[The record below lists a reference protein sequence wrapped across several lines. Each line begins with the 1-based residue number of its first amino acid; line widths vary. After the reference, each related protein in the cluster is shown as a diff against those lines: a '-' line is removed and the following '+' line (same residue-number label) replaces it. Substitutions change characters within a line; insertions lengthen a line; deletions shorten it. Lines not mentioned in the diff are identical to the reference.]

1 MPTPLEWLAILSKQ
15 LDHRAREIEELEDW
29 YEGDHPIPSPP
40 PNTAAGVDAEARL
53 AFDAMQKLAVTNFL
67 PPIVDAPASKLRI
80 EGYRSSRAKV
90 GSDADLWV
98 IHRRN
103 HLVTDA
109 RIAITEAVKVGQT
122 AAVVWA
128 DAAGQATIEV
138 EDPEHVIVAYE
149 PGSRRRRAAALK
161 RWEGDDEHL
170 YATVYLPDGLY
181 KYRSKGDATA
191 TARGEANNRPAAE
204 LWEPR
209 EVPNE
214 TWPLANPLG
223 VVPMV
228 EIRVNADL
236 KAHRFGGGCS
246 QFGKEIG
253 DQKRIN
259 RTVFNR
265 LITEEHQAFRQRWV
279 TDWDV
284 PLDADGR
291 PDKAQILKSSAARM
305 MIFNNDDPMGGSP
318 KVGEFAQA
326 DFNPFLRA
334 VQEDVKA
341 MASKS
346 ATPPYAFLLGDMVN
360 VAGDA
365 LARIEGA
372 HLGVVSGLAD
382 ELDDAFVEIMRLA
395 LRVEGD
401 SRAGDPSLSVVWGEF
416 EQRTATEQANLAQ
429 IAKGLGVP
437 IEDVFAM
444 LPGVDQAKA
453 QDWARSVLAS
463 ELRAAATPT
472 AP

>member
-1 MPTPLEWLAILSKQ
+1 
-15 LDHRAREIEELEDW
+15 
-29 YEGDHPIPSPP
+29 
-40 PNTAAGVDAEARL
+40 
-53 AFDAMQKLAVTNFL
+53 
-67 PPIVDAPASKLRI
+67 
-80 EGYRSSRAKV
+80 
-90 GSDADLWV
+90 
-98 IHRRN
+98 
-103 HLVTDA
+103 
-109 RIAITEAVKVGQT
+109 
-122 AAVVWA
+122 
-128 DAAGQATIEV
+128 
-138 EDPEHVIVAYE
+138 
-149 PGSRRRRAAALK
+149 
-161 RWEGDDEHL
+161 
-170 YATVYLPDGLY
+170 
-181 KYRSKGDATA
+181 
-191 TARGEANNRPAAE
+191 
-204 LWEPR
+204 
-209 EVPNE
+209 
-214 TWPLANPLG
+214 
-223 VVPMV
+223 
-228 EIRVNADL
+228 
-236 KAHRFGGGCS
+236 
-246 QFGKEIG
+246 
-253 DQKRIN
+253 
-259 RTVFNR
+259 
-265 LITEEHQAFRQRWV
+265 
-279 TDWDV
+279 
-284 PLDADGR
+284 
-291 PDKAQILKSSAARM
+291 